1 MILHFKV
8 VFKIKKIFILIMIIV
23 VLFCGCTQNAMIPEI
38 KESSTSISREN
49 KDIVKSV
56 WFTYYELSAMIKGKS
71 EADFASEIDVAFKK
85 VNEMGFN
92 TVTVQ
97 VRAFADAFYISSY
110 FPTSDYIVEK
120 QGEDISFDPLTVMC
134 ETAKK
139 YKLKI
144 EAWIN
149 PYRVSHS
156 NNIKSLSN
164 NNVAKKWLNTKKKK
178 SNIYICDSG
187 IYFNPASSEVTK
199 LIVKG
204 VKEIVE
210 NYDISAIHFD
220 DYFYPSTDKEI
231 DNVQYKKEGG
241 NKPLAD
247 YRRDKVNYMIKSV
260 YKIIKSTNKN
270 VRFGISPAADIRND
284 YNNLYADV
292 EKWASEEGY
301 CDYICPQV
309 YFGFRNVY
317 QPFMF
322 TVKKWMSFTNK
333 DLYIGLPLY
342 KAGNPDKYAA
352 KNDKSIINEFK
363 NNSDIISRQI
373 TYLSKLDDIDGF
385 YIFSYSSLSENRCM
399 KEVENML
406 KVMP

>member
-1 MILHFKV
+1 
-8 VFKIKKIFILIMIIV
+8 MIIV

-71 EADFASEIDVAFKK
+71 EADFASEIDEAFKK

-164 NNVAKKWLNTKKKK
+164 NNVAKKWINTKNKK

-187 IYFNPASSEVTK
+187 IFFNPASSEVTK

-204 VKEIVE
+204 VKEGRLTYSNIRKVTFFL
-210 NYDISAIHFD
+210 ISTAFA
-220 DYFYPSTDKEI
+220 EI
-231 DNVQYKKEGG
+231 
-241 NKPLAD
+241 
-247 YRRDKVNYMIKSV
+247 
-260 YKIIKSTNKN
+260 
-270 VRFGISPAADIRND
+270 GIFILSM
-284 YNNLYADV
+284 L
-292 EKWASEEGY
+292 
-301 CDYICPQV
+301 
-309 YFGFRNVY
+309 F
-317 QPFMF
+317 
-322 TVKKWMSFTNK
+322 
-333 DLYIGLPLY
+333 GLPLPFSALQLLWINLITEGIQGIAIAMEKAEGNEMRIPPRDPKEPIFNQIMLTRIIITSIVMILGCFFVY
-342 KAGNPDKYAA
+342 KHFFNVTQDLIMARSTTLFLMILFQNMQVFNSRSETQSLFRQGFFKNPFLFI
-352 KNDKSIINEFK
+352 SIIVVTLIHIVASYVPAFDLFLKIDPLSWNELKIVLPIACLIIVVMEFEKLIRKTITKYNIFK
-363 NNSDIISRQI
+363 
-373 TYLSKLDDIDGF
+373 K
-385 YIFSYSSLSENRCM
+385 
-399 KEVENML
+399 
-406 KVMP
+406 